1 MKQEAVLVTGASK
14 GIGLAIAQR
23 LAASGRHVVGL
34 ARGAAE
40 ADFPGT
46 LLPCDLSRVDE
57 TDAVLAQVSA
67 RFDIVGLVNNV
78 GLVAPQPLGGIDL
91 SALQTVFDLN
101 VRVAVQVTQ
110 AFVEAMR
117 QRGHGR
123 IVNICSRAILG
134 ARDRTAY
141 SAAKSALVG
150 CTRTWALELAP
161 HGITVNAVSP
171 GPVETE
177 LFRRSRPVGS
187 EAERRVLAGIPM
199 GRMGQPD
206 EVAAAVCFLLSAD
219 AGFITGQV
227 LGVDGGGGL
236 AGR

>member
-1 MKQEAVLVTGASK
+1 M
-14 GIGLAIAQR
+14 
-23 LAASGRHVVGL
+23 
-34 ARGAAE
+34 
-40 ADFPGT
+40 
-46 LLPCDLSRVDE
+46 SRVDE

-67 RFDIVGLVNNV
+67 RFDIVDWSTTSAR
-78 GLVAPQPLGGIDL
+78 VAPQPLGGIDL

-150 CTRTWALELAP
+150 CTRTGAGTGAARHHRQRRLARPGRDGTVPPLAP
-161 HGITVNAVSP
+161 GRQRGGTA
-171 GPVETE
+171 
-177 LFRRSRPVGS
+177 
-187 EAERRVLAGIPM
+187 VLAGIPM

-227 LGVDGGGGL
+227 LGVDGGGGP